1 MKGHGNKIIET
12 VISTLKQSQQID
24 DVKFARF
31 WIESRMHA
39 NPAGDT
45 VLRYELKAKGVADTV
60 IDAALAEK
68 AENYD
73 EYKVA
78 SAMAAERFAQ
88 FVKLDKRKAL
98 KRVYDFLGRRGFS
111 YDVIQRVLDDVIGH
125 ANRDID

>member
-1 MKGHGNKIIET
+1 MKGYGDQAIEA
-12 VISTLKQSQQID
+12 VVSALKQNQQID

-39 NPAGDT
+39 NPVGDT
-45 VLRYELKAKGVADTV
+45 VLRHELKEKGVADSV
-60 IDAALAEK
+60 IEAALAEK

-88 FVKLDKRKAL
+88 FAKLDKRKAL

-111 YDVIQRVLDDVIGH
+111 YDVVQRVLDDIIGH
-125 ANRDID
+125 T